1 MEYRSFRDWNIS
13 AIGMGCYGLSGSYG
27 HVDWESYQRTLQRAY
42 ELGINFFDTAQ
53 AYGEAETFLGQVI
66 RPFRKKI
73 YLATKVSG
81 TEGPKAYLSE
91 AAVQAACHAS
101 LKKLG
106 TDYIDLYQVHFDDP
120 HTPVEVTVAALDRLV
135 SEGKIRHYGV
145 CHLPVQKIR
154 EYLAFGDV
162 FSILMELS
170 VVARTARD
178 TLLPLCREHN
188 LAALAF
194 SVTGR
199 GGLTGRL
206 DRQTR
211 FGPGDIRRMDPL
223 FQRERF
229 ESMQRVARKFAE
241 IGKGYGASAVQV
253 AIAWVLAQE
262 GIVCALT
269 GTSKVPHLEEN
280 VKASELHL
288 KPEDLRVMEAFL
300 EAEEAAIASC
310 QKDAIRAILTHPLP
324 ASPEAAFNDLVY
336 ALETA
341 VIIGWSDEKDIYPI
355 FRELFSLKEKCN
367 VTGSVKLVEMQTRIR
382 ELLQIDY

>member
-13 AIGMGCYGLSGSYG
+13 AIGMGCYGLSGAYG

-53 AYGEAETFLGQVI
+53 AYGEAESFLGQVI
-66 RPFRKKI
+66 RPFREKI

-81 TEGPKAYLSE
+81 TVGLKAHLSE
-91 AAVQAACHAS
+91 AAVRAACHAS

-120 HTPVEVTVAALDRLV
+120 DTPVEVTVAALDRLV
-135 SEGKIRHYGV
+135 SEGKIRRYGV

-170 VVARTARD
+170 AVARTARD

-211 FGPGDIRRMDPL
+211 FEPGDIRRMDPL
-223 FQRERF
+223 FRRERF
-229 ESMQRVARKFAE
+229 ELMQRVAEKFAE
-241 IGKGYGASAVQV
+241 FGKAYGATAIQV

-262 GIVCALT
+262 GVVCALT
-269 GTSKVPHLEEN
+269 GPSKVAHLEEN
-280 VKASELHL
+280 VKASELHIR
-288 KPEDLRVMEAFL
+288 PEDLRVIEAFL
-300 EAEEAAIASC
+300 EAEEAAIVSR
-310 QKDAIRAILTHPLP
+310 QKDTIRAILTQPLP
-324 ASPEAAFNDLVY
+324 ASPEEAFNDLVY
-336 ALETA
+336 VLETA
-341 VIIGWSDEKDIYPI
+341 VLIGWIAENEIVPV
-355 FRELFSLKEKCN
+355 FRELFSFRNAFDDL
-367 VTGSVKLVEMQTRIR
+367 GRAKLEEIQAKAGVLLRIDR
-382 ELLQIDY
+382 